1 MASPDPKS
9 HTLITLYASALLKI
23 QAQIDNDGLITAP
36 YVAELNRAFNMAAAL
51 NVAHKTNQWPT
62 DLQALLH
69 AAQQPFYAWVPDRS
83 WDSADDFFATRLI
96 VGDEISND
104 CRSLARHEQHLE
116 QELEENNGYALL
128 MSLCHERAD
137 GEALY
142 RTWRRWVI
150 ENPLLVNFAAL
161 LQNPTLANAGRIEE
175 LVYTFYQPIPAAL
188 SLKGQLAVCSISG
201 TLLRP
206 MVEPGQPLRFHTECR
221 QPEAIRRAHAGTHR
235 ALRYVTGL
243 RQLSRAFR
251 TYWHFPG
258 RAELDLEQQLRA
270 RGWQTT
276 LWPRFDRVDLVAVA
290 PSGRRL
296 AIDVKDYLVPSTLA
310 ARFQGFKEFAATHEC
325 YVVIP
330 DYLVETEPHF
340 AERFANCR
348 AALGKNAVTLR
359 TLSQLLAD
367 VEAV

>member
-1 MASPDPKS
+1 MASPDPRS
-9 HTLITLYASALLKI
+9 HTLIILYASALLEL
-23 QAQIDNDGLITAP
+23 QARIDDDGFITAP
-36 YVAELNRAFNMAAAL
+36 YSAALNRAFSVAAAL
-51 NVAHKTNQWPT
+51 NVTQKTNQWPT
-62 DLQALLH
+62 DLQALLQ
-69 AAQQPFYAWVPDRS
+69 AAQTPFYAWVPDRS

-96 VGDEISND
+96 VSDEISND

-116 QELEENNGYALL
+116 QELEENSGYALL
-128 MSLCHERAD
+128 MSLCREHAD

-142 RTWRRWVI
+142 RAWRRWVI

-161 LQNPTLANAGRIEE
+161 LQNPTLANVARIGD
-175 LVYTFYQPIPAAL
+175 LINAFYQRIPAEF
-188 SLKGQLAVCSISG
+188 SLKGQLAVCSLSG
-201 TLLRP
+201 TVLRP
-206 MVEPGQPLRFHTECR
+206 MTEPGQPLRFHTECR
-221 QPEAIRRAHAGTHR
+221 QPEAIRRAQAGTYR
-235 ALRYVTGL
+235 ALRYTSDL
-243 RQLSRAFR
+243 RQLSRVFR

-330 DYLVETEPHF
+330 DYLVETETHF

-348 AALGKNAVTLR
+348 AALGKNAVNLR

-367 VEAV
+367 VEAL